1 MKTRSLIWALAALV
15 LASCNDAAN
24 VEQLPPVNDHVLTAS
39 IADANPTR
47 TVVEPGGTK
56 VLWEPEENIYVFLGS
71 TGYKFTSLNK
81 EKASSASFE
90 GTPSLSGVSESNP
103 IRAISPYKSGTKVS
117 GDNIVFT
124 LPGNQNAVEGTYDP
138 ECHVL
143 AAYSANTNVSFY
155 NVTGG
160 IRFTL
165 THEGVTGIT
174 LKGNDSEVIAGDIE
188 VNLSP
193 SEPKVDNV
201 TSPSTSITLQ
211 APLGGFKTGVWY
223 YITTVPV
230 KFAKGFTIDFTAGEL
245 KATFTTSQSV
255 TVKRGT
261 YGSISEIDKGLEYK
275 DPTVHVESIALD
287 KTTLNLAPG
296 QTTALKAT
304 VLPENA
310 ADKSIKWSSSKPEV
324 ATVDD
329 DGVVKAL
336 APGTTVI
343 IALTNDGFKTATC
356 SVTVSPL
363 ASDFR
368 TQYAESASGYQT
380 VGNVLHFKYGTKHGQ
395 NANEFHVVPFG
406 SSAVED
412 SDASHFNAK
421 SSKTSNVSVAVSKVG
436 NSCVFV
442 VKALKNPSDGKE
454 SFSDLTFEYT
464 PAVGSKI
471 TKNFRLIV
479 VPSSVATAFSYKLRL
494 WNQATGGVVDPNTP
508 LNIILTEPNDTQYSN
523 LSVAFDMSGND
534 PISVPATKDM
544 GSWSFSSEN
553 DKIVKVTEASASV
566 NYGEFPIAKLTY
578 KSPGKAK
585 VTASYTDYKGNK
597 LNRTVDVNVR
607 KNFLADDDYILSKG
621 NSATDRYY
629 HPIGSTRRYV
639 LFNTNGTAYT
649 ADNITGITWKSS
661 NPSVA
666 TVVSSTSYDVTVTPV
681 ASGDATITATGADG
695 SQKSVYITVYKAITG
710 ITPNS
715 TDYKLGLGSRHTLNF
730 VKDEDFT
737 IVPNDATYN
746 KNSDFKWKSQNSNV
760 VTAYSE
766 GIIEGK
772 GVGTTYVQAS
782 PKPYYSD
789 YFNVRRIQVVDYRL
803 KVTSSDSKIA
813 TMNTLYASNNL
824 ITVEVGSTVNVCYAS
839 TSGVSYTWNGT
850 CTFSAKSSNAS
861 IVTANGVEQ
870 KQFAVIKG
878 IRAGT
883 AYIDLD
889 YTGSNG
895 RILQRYEVKVVPKFT
910 WASGDIASNGTNP
923 RPQTSPY
930 YLAVGKTVRIY
941 AYKGSGSSATQYSSS
956 VAEAISWSS
965 GNVNVATVSPLNG
978 NSTVVT
984 ANSAGLTAITGTDS
998 NGGTRQCWVQ
1008 SYVPVSSING
1018 TTVPFYIG
1026 CASSYSF
1033 THQMQYGLNGD
1044 YLISPSNATYK
1055 SPSDLNWT
1063 SSNQSFATVNSS
1075 GVVTIK
1081 GNGSQGEFIIKA
1093 TPSPNGNNV
1102 AETNVRTFK
1111 YVFWEA
1117 YCYNQKDGGLTQ
1129 GSTFASVPPMTN
1141 RVTVKKGSMSYLYF
1155 RTQNGV
1161 ISFRDANYSITST
1174 KTNICKVNAYNT
1186 GTSNYVWISGSD
1198 VGTSDIQ
1205 ISIKDDNHYFVM
1217 NFEVTVTN

>member
-39 IADANPTR
+39 IADASPTR

-56 VLWEPEENIYVFLGS
+56 VLWEPAENIHVFLGS
-71 TGYKFTSLNK
+71 TGYKFTSLNT

-103 IRAISPYKSGTKVS
+103 IRAISPYKSGTKIS
-117 GDNIVFT
+117 GENIVFT
-124 LPGNQNAVEGTYDP
+124 LPGNQKSVEGSYDP
-138 ECHVL
+138 DAHVL
-143 AAYSANTNVSFY
+143 AAYSSSTNVSFY

-188 VNLSP
+188 VKASP
-193 SEPKVDNV
+193 SEPKVENV

-211 APLGGFKTGVWY
+211 APVGGFKTGVWY
-223 YITTVPV
+223 YITTIPV
-230 KFAKGFTIDFTAGEL
+230 KFAKGFTIDFTAGDL
-245 KATFTTSQSV
+245 KAAFTTSQSV

-261 YGSISEIDKGLEYK
+261 YGSIAEIDKGLEYK
-275 DPTVHVESIALD
+275 DPTVHVESISLD

-296 QTTALKAT
+296 QTATLKAT
-304 VLPENA
+304 VLPDDA
-310 ADKSIKWSSSKPEV
+310 ADKSIKWSSSKKEV
-324 ATVDD
+324 ATVDEN
-329 DGVVKAL
+329 GVVKAL

-343 IALTNDGFKTATC
+343 VALTNDGYKTATC

-363 ASDFR
+363 ASGFR

-421 SSKTSNVSVAVSKVG
+421 SSKTSNVSVVVSKVG

-464 PAVGSKI
+464 PAGGSKI
-471 TKNFRLIV
+471 TKNFRLII

-494 WNQATGGVVDPNTP
+494 WNQATGGVVDPNAP
-508 LNIILTEPNDTQYSN
+508 LNIILTKPDDTQYTN

-553 DKIVKVTEASASV
+553 DKIVKVTETPANV
-566 NYGEFPIAKLTY
+566 NYGEFPMAKLTY

-607 KNFLADDDYILSKG
+607 KNFLADDDYILKS

-629 HPIGSTRRYV
+629 HPIGSNRRYV
-639 LFNTNGTAYT
+639 LYNTNGTAYT

-666 TVVSSTSYDVTVTPV
+666 TVISSTSYDATIKPV

-695 SQKSVYITVYKAITG
+695 SQKSVYITVYNAVTG

-715 TDYKLGLGSRHTLNF
+715 TDYKLGLGSTHTLNY
-730 VKDEDFT
+730 VDGEDYT
-737 IVPNDATYN
+737 IVPSNATY
-746 KNSDFKWKSQNSNV
+746 KNRSDFKWQSQNSNV
-760 VTAYSE
+760 VSVNSN
-766 GIIEGK
+766 GVIQGN
-772 GVGTTYVQAS
+772 GVGTAYVQAA
-782 PKPYYSD
+782 PKPYYST
-789 YFNVRRIQVVDYRL
+789 YYNVRRIQVVDYRL
-803 KVTSSDSKIA
+803 KVTSSNSKIA
-813 TMNTLYASNNL
+813 TMNTLYANNDL

-850 CTFSAKSSNAS
+850 CGFSTSSTATG
-861 IVTANGVEQ
+861 IVTATGGTTQ
-870 KQFAVIKG
+870 QYAVIKG
-878 IRAGT
+878 IAPGEGFVT
-883 AYIDLD
+883 LN

-895 RILQRYEVKVVPKFT
+895 GIFQRYKVKVVPKFT
-910 WASGDIASNGTNP
+910 WASGDIASNSIYQ

-998 NGGTRQCWVQ
+998 NGGTRQCWVR

-1018 TTVPFYIG
+1018 SIVPFYIG

-1033 THQMQYGLNGD
+1033 THQMQYGVNGD
-1044 YLISPSNATYK
+1044 YLVSPSNATFK
-1055 SPSDLNWT
+1055 TPSDFTWK
-1063 SSNQSFATVNSS
+1063 SSNESFATVNSS

-1102 AETNVRTFK
+1102 AEANVRTFK
-1111 YVFWEA
+1111 YVIWEA
-1117 YCYNQKDGGLTQ
+1117 YCYNQKDGGLTA
-1129 GSTFASVPPMTN
+1129 GSTFALVPPMVN

-1155 RTQNGV
+1155 RTKNGS

-1174 KTNICKVNAYNT
+1174 KTNICNVNAYNT
-1186 GTSNYVWISGSD
+1186 GTNNYVWISGSN